1 MYATITIEN
10 SLLENMSKE
19 YKESLQQFVANLNNE
34 FQNEKSPIEEGKS
47 IQAKVNELADAT
59 TKLKDAIVDEDKKQ
73 GIRNKLKDVAVAL
86 ARASPNV
93 AKTIINLTPLAP
105 FSQLIGDTFENMV
118 QTALKK

>member
-1 MYATITIEN
+1 MYTTITIEN

-19 YKESLQQFVANLNNE
+19 YKDSLQLFIANLNNE
-34 FQNEKSPIEEGKS
+34 FQNEKSPIEEGKQ

-73 GIRNKLKDVAVAL
+73 GIRNRLKDIAITL

-93 AKTIINLTPLAP
+93 AKTIVNLTPLAP
-105 FSQLIGDTFENMV
+105 FSQLIGETFENMI

>member
-10 SLLENMSKE
+10 RLLENMSKE
-19 YKESLQQFVANLNNE
+19 YKDSLQLFIANLNNE
-34 FQNEKSPIEEGKS
+34 FQNEKSPIEEGKQ

-73 GIRNKLKDVAVAL
+73 GIRNRLKDIAITL

-93 AKTIINLTPLAP
+93 AKTIVNLTPLAP
-105 FSQLIGDTFENMV
+105 FSQLIGETFENMI